1 MSKNQTFY
9 QTKMMAQNAR
19 PSTGVVQ
26 AQRRP
31 VIRDPAL
38 IAQNQPQG
46 KNSRP
51 VSPNALSNP
60 LIDHQD

>member
-1 MSKNQTFY
+1 
-9 QTKMMAQNAR
+9 MMAQNAR

-31 VIRDPAL
+31 VIRDTAL

-46 KNSRP
+46 KKSRP

-60 LIDHQD
+60 LNDPQD

>member
-1 MSKNQTFY
+1 
-9 QTKMMAQNAR
+9 MMAQNAR

-31 VIRDPAL
+31 VIRDTAF

-46 KNSRP
+46 KKSRP

-60 LIDHQD
+60 LNDPQD

>member
-1 MSKNQTFY
+1 
-9 QTKMMAQNAR
+9 MMAQNAR
-19 PSTGVVQ
+19 PSTGIVQ

-38 IAQNQPQG
+38 IAQNPPQG

-60 LIDHQD
+60 VNDPQD